1 MGERA
6 TIGVAMVGHAFM
18 GTVHTQAWATVARA
32 FDLPVRPVM
41 QALAGRDYGAARS
54 AADHLGWLGATD
66 NWESLLDRRDIEVF
80 DICTPGDAH
89 VDIAIAALRAGK
101 HVICEK
107 PLANDVDEAER
118 MAAAAARAREQGV
131 RSMIGFNYRRIP
143 AIALARELIA
153 RGRLGGVYQVRASY
167 LQDWAS
173 DPESPLVWRMQRS
186 RAGSGALG
194 DLGSH
199 IVDLAQ
205 YVLGDQVIGVTG
217 LTETF
222 VSERPLQDG
231 HGRGTVD
238 VDDFVTFSARFG
250 SGAIG
255 TFEATRFALG
265 RKNAL
270 RIEIYG
276 ELGSLTFDL
285 ERLNELWFYS
295 GLEGSES
302 GFRRILVT
310 EADHPYLAAWW
321 PPGHVLG
328 WEHTF
333 THQAADFI
341 TAVAHG
347 ADPEPSFA
355 VGLQVQRVLA
365 AVVNS
370 AENESRWTLV
380 GTTASTPAGL
390 AETAFAT
397 RLNLDRD
404 DVAN

>member
-18 GTVHTQAWATVARA
+18 GAAHTNAWATADHA
-32 FDLPVRPVM
+32 FTLPARPVM
-41 QALAGRDYGAARS
+41 RALAGRDYEAARS
-54 AADHLGWLGATD
+54 AADHLGWLSATD
-66 NWESLLDRRDIEVF
+66 SWESLLDRRDIEVI

-89 VDIAIAALRAGK
+89 ADIAIAALEVGK

-107 PLANDVDEAER
+107 PLANDVSEAER
-118 MAAAAARAREQGV
+118 MAIAAARASMQGV

-143 AIALARELIA
+143 AIVLAREFIA
-153 RGRLGGVYQVRASY
+153 RGRLGRIYQVRAAY

-205 YVLGDQVIGVTG
+205 YVLDDHVVGVSG
-217 LTETF
+217 LMETF
-222 VSERPLQDG
+222 VSERPLQGG
-231 HGRGTVD
+231 HGYGTVD
-238 VDDFVTFSARFG
+238 VDDCVTFSARFG
-250 SGAIG
+250 SGVIG
-255 TFEATRFALG
+255 TFEATRLALG
-265 RKNAL
+265 RKNAM
-270 RIEIYG
+270 RIDIYG

-295 GLEGSES
+295 SLEGSES

-310 EADHPYLAAWW
+310 EPEHPYLAAWW

-333 THQAADFI
+333 THQVVDFI
-341 TAVAHG
+341 TAVVDG
-347 ADPEPSFA
+347 TDPEPSFA

-365 AVVNS
+365 AVADS

-380 GTTASTPAGL
+380 NTITPAPAELTEAAFSTP
-390 AETAFAT
+390 
-397 RLNLDRD
+397 LNLDRD
-404 DVAN
+404 DVAD